1 MSRSTF
7 EIGAAEPLSVAEIAP
22 ISLFSSVKKVLSSM
36 VFLPARE
43 HSVTECEHSLNY
55 LALLMCVHCRVYL
68 NREFWADKVRLSV
81 QAGPFPFQNKQFMN

>member
-22 ISLFSSVKKVLSSM
+22 ISLFLSVKKVLSSM

-68 NREFWADKVRLSV
+68 NREFWADKVRLRV
-81 QAGPFPFQNKQFMN
+81 QAGLFLFQNKQFMN